1 MKITCVQALLA
12 VLFMSASWAT
22 DVTAQELLDRRLSLT
37 VRNENIKAVLRDI
50 EKMADVKFSYSPQI
64 VPAKRLVSFSM
75 QNTTLREVLENLLS
89 PLRVSYNVSGQ
100 QIILTRVPNDPS
112 VGLTLPTPTE
122 QPQTVLEPERV
133 DRAVTGVVTD
143 EKGEGLPGVS
153 VLLKG
158 TQTGSVTDI
167 NGRYSV
173 NVPNSGGT
181 LIFSFIGYVSQEVL
195 IGNRSAIDIKLVTDI
210 KSLNEVVVV
219 GYGTQR
225 KSDITGS
232 VASVSSEALREVP
245 VANLQQALQGRAAGL
260 EIQQIG
266 TKPGAGAQIRIRG
279 ERSINGSNDPLIV
292 LDGIP
297 FEGGNLN
304 DINPNEVESVEVL
317 KDASATAIY
326 GSRGANGIILV
337 TTKRGKAGP
346 AKLTVNSYYGVST
359 VVRRYP
365 VYNAD
370 QYRALR
376 DISVFN
382 GGYMLEELESIK
394 TGRTTD
400 WQDLM
405 YKNGF
410 ISDNSLG
417 LSGGTQD
424 TQFSLAGGYF
434 KQTTVLPGQD
444 FTRYSL
450 RATIDSRIG
459 KRFKLGLNTLNT
471 LGITNG
477 DQFVNPMFN
486 ILSLSPLMP
495 AYDANGGIVKAP
507 AGNVDD
513 QANTYSPLLLFNNNN
528 NWVDRKRRLR
538 TFNSLYAEFQIID
551 GLKYRLNL
559 GLDYRQE
566 QQAQFQGADS
576 YFRVK
581 MGNTASV
588 NNIEGFG
595 YTIENLLT
603 YDKTIAKK
611 HRISLTGLYSRQ
623 VDRTYN
629 SYAKVDSID
638 QDFIQ
643 FYNLGQ
649 AKQSAT
655 NRPTLSGSESTWGL
669 ISYMLRVNYAYN
681 DKYLL
686 TITGRRDG
694 SSRLANKW
702 HNYPAVSLG
711 WNIANEAF
719 MNPIKVITNLKLRA
733 GWGETSNQAVA
744 PYSSLGGVTNTIAN
758 GNVNVPILYNYGT
771 SIQSGYYVNAAP
783 NTALDWE
790 YTRTTNIGLDFGLFG
805 NRLTGSVDY
814 YNAQTYNILYG
825 LALPSSSGIPGNF
838 VTNIGKME
846 NKGLE
851 ITLSSV
857 NVRTQSGFTW
867 STDLNLFF
875 NRNKLLSLNDGFVR
889 NIPNGLHVGQPL
901 SAIYDYDKLGIW
913 QINEAAQ
920 AATFGQVPGQIKVR
934 DISGPDGKP
943 DGKIDADNDRT
954 IIGSGQAKLQ
964 GGLTN
969 RFTYKGFDFSFVAY
983 ARIGGTLV
991 SGVHQPYAG
1000 YLAILDGR
1008 RNQLAVDYWTPTNPT
1023 NAFPMPSSQ
1032 ITPPNASNAWST
1044 LGYYDASFVKI
1055 RSINLGYTVNT
1066 NVLSRLGARS
1076 VRVYVQAQN
1085 PFLLFSPYVKAGGV
1099 DPEPT
1104 GTGTNGFVQS
1114 GGNIPNRA
1122 LTISLN
1128 TPPTRSFIVG
1138 VNLGF

>member
-1 MKITCVQALLA
+1 MILNFYFTKPFCVQRASAPPMVNILLRQ
-12 VLFMSASWAT
+12 L
-22 DVTAQELLDRRLSLT
+22 RL
-37 VRNENIKAVLRDI
+37 
-50 EKMADVKFSYSPQI
+50 
-64 VPAKRLVSFSM
+64 
-75 QNTTLREVLENLLS
+75 LLS
-89 PLRVSYNVSGQ
+89 V
-100 QIILTRVPNDPS
+100 
-112 VGLTLPTPTE
+112 
-122 QPQTVLEPERV
+122 VLLLLGSLFSAQAQNA
-133 DRAVTGVVTD
+133 AVHGTVTD
-143 EKGEGLPGVS
+143 DQGGGLPGVS
-153 VLLKG
+153 ILLKG
-158 TQTGSVTDI
+158 TQTGTVTDV
-167 NGRYSV
+167 NGRYSI

-181 LIFSFIGYVSQEVL
+181 LVFSFIGYVSQEVPVSGQST
-195 IGNRSAIDIKLVTDI
+195 INVKMATDI

-232 VASVSSEALREVP
+232 VASVGSEALREVP

-260 EIQQIG
+260 EVQQIG
-266 TKPGAGAQIRIRG
+266 SKPGAGAQIRIRG

-346 AKLTVNSYYGVST
+346 ARLTVNSYYGVSS
-359 VVRRYP
+359 VARKYP
-365 VYNAD
+365 VYSPE

-376 DISVFN
+376 DISPFN
-382 GGYMLEELESIK
+382 GGYFQQELESIA
-394 TGRTTD
+394 TGRSTD

-405 YKNGF
+405 YKNGY
-410 ISDNSLG
+410 ITDNSVG

-424 TQFSLAGGYF
+424 SQFSLAGGYF

-444 FTRYSL
+444 FTRFSL
-450 RATIDSRIG
+450 RATIDSKVG
-459 KRFKLGLNTLNT
+459 KRLRIGLNTLNT

-477 DQFVNPMFN
+477 DQFVNPMFP
-486 ILSLSPLMP
+486 ILALSPLMP
-495 AYDANGGIVKAP
+495 AYDADGNIVRSP

-513 QANTYSPLLLFNNNN
+513 QAGTYSPLLLNNNDN

-538 TFNSLYAEFQIID
+538 TFNSVYGEYQIID
-551 GLKYRLNL
+551 GLKYRLNI

-576 YFRVK
+576 YFRVRT
-581 MGNTASV
+581 GNTASV
-588 NNIEGFG
+588 NNIEGYG

-603 YDKTIAKK
+603 YEKTIAKK
-611 HRISLTGLYSRQ
+611 HRINLTGLYSRQ
-623 VDRTYN
+623 TDRTYN

-649 AKQSAT
+649 SKQSST

-669 ISYMLRVNYAYN
+669 ISYMFRANYAYD
-681 DKYLL
+681 DKYLITL
-686 TITGRRDG
+686 TGRRDG
-694 SSRLANKW
+694 SSRLAQKW
-702 HNYPAVSLG
+702 HNYPAISLG

-719 MNPIKVITNLKLRA
+719 MSPVKVITNLKLRA

-758 GNVNVPILYNYGT
+758 GSTNVPILYNYGRD
-771 SIQSGYYVNAAP
+771 IQSGYYVNAAP

-790 YTRTTNIGLDFGLFG
+790 YTRTTNVGLDFGFWG
-805 NRLTGSVDY
+805 NRLTGSVDWY
-814 YNAQTYNILYG
+814 SAQTRNILYG

-838 VTNIGKME
+838 TTNIGRME

-851 ITLSSV
+851 VALSSV
-857 NVRTQSGFTW
+857 NVKTSSGFTW
-867 STDLNLFF
+867 STDLNFFF
-875 NRNKLLSLNDGFVR
+875 NRNKLLGLQDGFVR
-889 NIPNGLHVGQPL
+889 NIPNGLHVGYPIN
-901 SAIYDYDKLGIW
+901 AIYDYKKLGIW
-913 QINEAAQ
+913 QINESEEAARY
-920 AATFGQVPGQIKVR
+920 GQVPGQIKVQ
-934 DISGPDGKP
+934 DVSGPEGKP
-943 DGKIDADNDRT
+943 DGKIDADYDRT
-954 IIGSGQAKLQ
+954 IIGSGQAKIQ

-969 RFTYKGFDFSFVAY
+969 RFSYKGFDFSFVAY

-991 SGVHQPYAG
+991 SGIHQPLAG
-1000 YLAILDGR
+1000 YLTIDDGR

-1023 NAFPMPSSQ
+1023 NDFPMPSSQ
-1032 ITPPNASNAWST
+1032 INPPNASTAWTT

-1055 RSINLGYTVNT
+1055 RSMNLGYTFDKKILDRLKT
-1066 NVLSRLGARS
+1066 NSI
-1076 VRVYVQAQN
+1076 RVYVQALN
-1085 PFLLFSPYVKAGGV
+1085 PFLLFSPYVKAGGI

-1104 GTGTNGFVQS
+1104 GTGTSGFIQS
-1114 GGNIPNRA
+1114 GGNLPNRA
-1122 LTISLN
+1122 LTISLS
-1128 TPPTRSFIVG
+1128 TPPTRSFIFG
-1138 VNLGF
+1138 VNLSF